1 MFQALTDHE
10 RHQFNYL
17 LVGELVIIL
26 ILQEHSRQDS
36 DPNGPQLI
44 IPWLWCSQAVATFSQ
59 SYEWSSMSEEDRK
72 RLQRCLE
79 LSGRCPE
86 NVTSSNSLPS
96 LFSLANVLRGVL
108 DRSGVVEMA
117 GSTG

>member
-17 LVGELVIIL
+17 LVGELVTVL
-26 ILQEHSRQDS
+26 VLREHSRQDS
-36 DPNGPQLI
+36 DSNGPRLVT
-44 IPWLWCSQAVATFSQ
+44 PWLWCSQAVATLSQ

-72 RLQRCLE
+72 RLHRCFELLE
-79 LSGRCPE
+79 QCPE
-86 NVTSSNSLPS
+86 NVTSSDSLPS

-108 DRSGVVEMA
+108 DRSGGVGTA
-117 GSTG
+117 GSTI